1 MDETILC
8 EKEER
13 LGRLE
18 AEIDNAHTKMQDT
31 LETFW
36 NTIEQVLHISF
47 FWYKSNNNN
56 NEILR

>member
-36 NTIEQVLHISF
+36 NTIEQVLHIF
-47 FWYKSNNNN
+47 FWV
-56 NEILR
+56 